1 MTRNVDWFFDFISP
15 YSWLQFARFPAL
27 PEGTA
32 PSLRPVLFAGLLEA
46 WGHKGPAEI
55 PAKRRFTY
63 RQIVW
68 LAQRDGIP
76 LRFPPAHPFNPLRP
90 LRLALALG
98 CGRNVV
104 GTIFRFIWEEGRL
117 VEDDAE
123 WAELAR
129 RLGVPDADARIQA
142 PEVKA
147 ALRRNGEEAVAA
159 GVFGVPS
166 FVADG
171 EVFWGYDA
179 GGMLLDYLRN
189 PAAFASGE
197 LARVAAL
204 PAASV
209 RRGP

>member
-1 MTRNVDWFFDFISP
+1 
-15 YSWLQFARFPAL
+15 
-27 PEGTA
+27 
-32 PSLRPVLFAGLLEA
+32 VLFAGLLDA

-63 RQIVW
+63 RQVVW
-68 LAQRDGIP
+68 IARRDGIP
-76 LRFPPAHPFNPLRP
+76 LCFPPAHPFNPLRA

-98 CGRNVV
+98 CGQDTV
-104 GTIFRFIWEEGRL
+104 GAIFRFIWEEGRL
-117 VEDDAE
+117 VEDDAQ

-129 RLGVPDADARIQA
+129 RLGVADADARIAA

-159 GVFGVPS
+159 GVFGVPA

-179 GGMLLDYLRN
+179 GAMFLDYLRD

-197 LARVAAL
+197 LARVADL
-204 PAASV
+204 PTASV
-209 RRGP
+209 RRGAVA

>member
-1 MTRNVDWFFDFISP
+1 MSRAVDWYFDFVSP
-15 YSWLQFARFPAL
+15 YSYLQFMRFPAL
-27 PEGTA
+27 PEGIA
-32 PSLRPVLFAGLLEA
+32 LRLRPVLFAGLLDA

-63 RQIVW
+63 RQVVW
-68 LAQRDGIP
+68 VARRDGIP

-98 CGRNVV
+98 CAREAV
-104 GTIFRFIWEEGRL
+104 GAIFRFIWEEGRL

-123 WAELAR
+123 WTELAR
-129 RLGVPDADARIQA
+129 RLGVADADTRIQS

-147 ALRRNGEEAVAA
+147 SLRRNGEEAVAA
-159 GVFGVPS
+159 GVFGVPT

-179 GGMLLDYLRN
+179 GAMFLDYLRD
-189 PAAFASGE
+189 PTAFLSGE
-197 LARVAAL
+197 QARVADL

-209 RRGP
+209 RRKM